1 MAKKKKE
8 GSGEDLK
15 EHLAA
20 AVLKESHKCEECYVW
35 LEQNMPPK
43 FFEEV
48 SEEDILLVAHSLM
61 GFDLQEY
68 FAHIHL
74 KDSAIAICLDSLDA
88 DLRILK
94 HYQQHGIKDYRTFVS
109 KGPPPFP
116 GVKIPIVIA
125 FIFYTTSP
133 EVEKTE
139 KILDAKEKQE
149 IKDLVKERN
158 PDVSDD
164 EFKLLLQGMS
174 PRFLRSTTK
183 ERLIMALDMFFR
195 AKSRDNCQY
204 EVIRNEDWKE
214 AKDIETPSLRIVM
227 AWRNV
232 PKHHFLYNF
241 AKMVYR
247 HGLNLRRVSATYID
261 PYSPESVLIMSI
273 ALHGAK
279 GEAAWD
285 ACNLRDFLQEMVTLK
300 YFEGQEI
307 IEKRFVDTGLVRGNI
322 GNLIKTMSHFI
333 HQTLTHADYN
343 MYSLGN
349 IEEGLCRHPELTQM
363 LTEAFEYKFNP
374 ETHNQKKFE
383 ETRDQF
389 LTLVND
395 LDTGNEEIDT
405 RRKNIL
411 RQGMNFVIHVLKT
424 NFYRNN
430 KTAFSFRLD
439 PKYLTYLPYDRTKRF
454 PELPYAIFF
463 VKGMFFI
470 GFHIRFKD
478 LARGGLRT
486 VFPRKME
493 QMLWERNNVF
503 IECYNLAYTQQK
515 KNKDIPE
522 GGAKGVVFLEPIDR
536 LAAEVVIYKEE
547 LKHAGLSDE
556 EIKEL
561 LVTYRKE
568 QKLEYLYSAQRS
580 FIEAFVT
587 LLNCDEDGKLRA
599 KHIIDYY
606 QKPEYVYLGPDEN
619 MHNHMIEWIASYA
632 KYYNYKPGGCFISS
646 KPSAGINHK
655 EYGVTSYGVTVCVEE
670 TLKFLGFDP
679 YTDPF
684 TIKISG
690 GPDGDVAGNMI
701 LNLYKYY
708 PKTAKLLA
716 LTDVSGTIYDPKGL
730 DLKVLSDMFHKELPI
745 REYPPEKLHDGGF
758 LLDLYTKR
766 EQTAYSQQTLLHR
779 KKDKKVVKEW
789 LSGNE
794 MNHLFRSNVHQ
805 TPTDIFV
812 PGGGRPR
819 TLNDQNWKEFLD
831 ETGKPTAHAIVEGAN
846 LYLTQGARRELEKLG
861 VLIIKDSSAN
871 KGGVICSSFE
881 VLSGLVLSEK
891 EFVDKKEEL
900 MPEILEIIK
909 GCARDEAQLMLEA
922 HAESGNYLTD
932 ISEWVSEKINS
943 YKYELLEFLEQ
954 VEISE
959 DPENPLIQCL
969 LNYCPPLLKSRYKKR
984 IVQEIPEI
992 HKKAIIATY
1001 LTSRLVYRRG
1011 LAWSPSI
1018 VDILPLIAS
1027 DPDIVND

>member
-1 MAKKKKE
+1 MDKKKKE
-8 GSGEDLK
+8 GSGEKLK

-20 AVLKESHKCEECYVW
+20 AVLKESRKCEECYMW

-48 SEEDILLVAHSLM
+48 SQEDILLVAHSLM
-61 GFDLQEY
+61 GLDLQEY
-68 FAHIHL
+68 FAHVHL
-74 KDSAIAICLDSLDA
+74 KDSAIVLCLDSTDA

-94 HYQQHGIKDYRTFVS
+94 RFQAHGIKDYRTFVS
-109 KGPPPFP
+109 KNPPPFP
-116 GVKIPIVIA
+116 KIKTHLRIA
-125 FIFYTTSP
+125 FIYFTTSP
-133 EVEKTE
+133 EVEETE
-139 KILDAKEKQE
+139 KILSAKEKKE
-149 IKDLVKERN
+149 IKELVKERN
-158 PDVSDD
+158 PNVTDS

-183 ERLIMALDMFFR
+183 ERLIMAFDMFFR
-195 AKSRDNCQY
+195 AKSRDTCQY
-204 EVIRNEDWKE
+204 EVLYQEDWEK
-214 AKDIETPSLRIVM
+214 ATDIETPSMRVVL

-241 AKMVYR
+241 AKVVHR
-247 HGLNLRRVSATYID
+247 HGLNMRRVSATYID
-261 PYSPESVLIMSI
+261 PYSTESILIMSI
-273 ALHGAK
+273 ALHGIK
-279 GEAAWD
+279 GQAAWE
-285 ACNLRDFLQEMVTLK
+285 ACDIRDFLQEMVTVK
-300 YFEGQEI
+300 YFEGQQI
-307 IEKRFVDTGLVRGNI
+307 IDRRFVDTELVRGNI
-322 GNLIKTMSHFI
+322 GNLIKAMAHFI
-333 HQTLTHADYN
+333 HQTLVHADYN

-363 LTEAFEYKFNP
+363 LTEAFEYKFHP
-374 ETHNQKKFE
+374 SLHNLKKYE
-383 ETRDQF
+383 QTRDQF
-389 LTLVND
+389 LKLVGD
-395 LDTGNEEIDT
+395 LDTGNEINDT

-411 RQGMNFVIHVLKT
+411 RQGMNFVMHILKT

-439 PKYLTYLPYDRTKRF
+439 PKYLTYLPYDRKALF

-463 VKGMFFI
+463 IKGMFYI

-478 LARGGLRT
+478 LSRGGLRT
-486 VFPRKME
+486 VFPQKME

-503 IECYNLAYTQQK
+503 SECYNLAYTQQK

-522 GGAKGVVFLEPIDR
+522 GGAKGVIFLEPIER

-547 LKHAGLSDE
+547 LKGAGLSDE
-556 EIKEL
+556 EIKER
-561 LVTYRKE
+561 LVSYRKE
-568 QKLEYLYSAQRS
+568 HKLAYLYQAQRS

-587 LLNCDEDGKLRA
+587 LLNCQPDGTLRA

-606 QKPEYVYLGPDEN
+606 RKPEYIYLGPDEN
-619 MHNHMIEWIASYA
+619 MHNHMIEWIANYA
-632 KYYNYKPGGCFISS
+632 KYYNYKPGGSFISS

-655 EYGVTSYGVTVCVEE
+655 EYGVTSYGVTVYMEE
-670 TLKFLGFDP
+670 ALKFLGFDP
-679 YTDPF
+679 YIDPF

-701 LNLYKYY
+701 LNLYKFF

-716 LTDVSGTIYDPKGL
+716 ITDVSGTIFDPKGL
-730 DLKVLSDMFHKELPI
+730 DLKTLSEMFYKVEPI
-745 REYPPEKLHDGGF
+745 RNYPPDKLNEGGF
-758 LLDLYTKR
+758 LLDLFTKR
-766 EQTAYSQQTLLHR
+766 EQTAYAQTTLLYR
-779 KKDKKVVKEW
+779 KKGKKVIKEW

-805 TPTDIFV
+805 TQTDIFV

-819 TLNDQNWKEFLD
+819 TLNEHNWKEYLD
-831 ETGKPTAHAIVEGAN
+831 TTGKPTSHAIVEGAN
-846 LYLTQGARRELEKLG
+846 LYLTPDARRELEKLG

-881 VLSGLVLSEK
+881 VLSGLILSDE
-891 EFVDKKEEL
+891 EFIEKKEDL
-900 MPEILEIIK
+900 MPQILGFIRDR
-909 GCARDEAQLMLEA
+909 ARDEAQLMLEA

-932 ISEWVSEKINS
+932 ISEWVSEKINT
-943 YKYELLEFLEQ
+943 YMYQLLDFLEEI
-954 VEISE
+954 EISNN
-959 DPENPLIQCL
+959 PENPLIECL
-969 LNYCPPLLKSRYKKR
+969 LNYCPALLRGRYKKR
-984 IVQEIPEI
+984 IIEEIPDI

-1001 LTSRLVYRRG
+1001 LASRVVYRRG

-1018 VDILPLIAS
+1018 VDILPLIAN